1 MGGWAI
7 HKMIHFQNFI
17 YPGGAKSGRVPQRSL
32 ITHKKE
38 IELTASDN
46 RFAA

>member
-17 YPGGAKSGRVPQRSL
+17 YPGDAKSGRVPQRSQ
-32 ITHKKE
+32 KKE